1 MTREQMLD
9 KKLSQIASRCNGS
22 ALAAIYTATASGI
35 LLCAEIL
42 PGLMGGVLIASVAV
56 AITSSLIGAL
66 ISK

>member
-9 KKLSQIASRCNGS
+9 KKLSRIASRCNGS
-22 ALAAIYTATASGI
+22 ALAAIYAATASGI

-42 PGLMGGVLIASVAV
+42 PGLTGGVLIASVAT

-66 ISK
+66 VSR

>member
-9 KKLSQIASRCNGS
+9 RKLSQIASRCNGS

-42 PGLMGGVLIASVAV
+42 PGLMGGILIASVAT
-56 AITSSLIGAL
+56 AITSSLIGSL
-66 ISK
+66 IGK